1 MQSGRQAPNQP
12 PMEIYNV
19 VYSSVQVYECMIRG
33 IAVMQRRS
41 DSFVNATQILKVA
54 GVNKGQ
60 RTKILE
66 KEILPGKHEIVQGGY
81 GKYQGTWIPLERGW
95 DIALQYVS
103 TSDINSVSP
112 RPLSA
117 SSSYSS
123 IPSNTATNNYM
134 AGMPS
139 ALAPPLIMPSSAL
152 RLLNQGHAQGLFTP
166 STSAVSASRPGYRS
180 PNTFSQYPFSQMP
193 PPSSQPL
200 KRNRSEDAHNEASA
214 PEPQAATEDGPSPT
228 KCA

>member
-1 MQSGRQAPNQP
+1 MANTKAPGFPLKEAGISLCNTALP
-12 PMEIYNV
+12 PCEHPCSIFTPSTN
-19 VYSSVQVYECMIRG
+19 S
-33 IAVMQRRS
+33 
-41 DSFVNATQILKVA
+41 LVA
-54 GVNKGQ
+54 
-60 RTKILE
+60 
-66 KEILPGKHEIVQGGY
+66 LP
-81 GKYQGTWIPLERGW
+81 
-95 DIALQYVS
+95 VS
-103 TSDINSVSP
+103 TPDINSISP

-139 ALAPPLIMPSSAL
+139 ALAPPPIMPSSAL
-152 RLLNQGHAQGLFTP
+152 RLLNQGRAQGLFTP
-166 STSAVSASRPGYRS
+166 STSAVSASRQGYRS

-228 KCA
+228 KHA